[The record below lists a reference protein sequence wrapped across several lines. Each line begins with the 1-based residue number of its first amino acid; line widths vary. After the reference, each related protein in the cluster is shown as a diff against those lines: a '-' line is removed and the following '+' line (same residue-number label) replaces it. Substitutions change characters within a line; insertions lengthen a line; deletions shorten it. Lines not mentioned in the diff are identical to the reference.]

1 MKEAS
6 SKQLVKNSFPLRS
19 SRNASPQQ
27 IEVRV
32 AVLGEI
38 IERARIKKEIIDE
51 NYLLLH
57 MRLAGYQNYTRNILY
72 KDKLAL
78 DADNSYLRN
87 FLPRY
92 SKFQEEILDEIN
104 DLQQQAVE
112 LAGRDWGIK
121 RTIVRETKDG
131 KFETT
136 ITEEDNYRPK
146 VEFMKIRA
154 KVLEIKQKHG
164 DGNNIQISAVIIQKE
179 LKNKREEIVKLQQEN
194 KILTVTPNAIIKK

>member
-1 MKEAS
+1 MKEAIS
-6 SKQLVKNSFPLRS
+6 TKIVTSSFPLRS
-19 SRNASPQQ
+19 SRNATPQQ

-72 KDKLAL
+72 KDKLDL

-104 DLQQQAVE
+104 DLQNQAIE
-112 LAGRDWGIK
+112 LAGRNWGIK

-131 KFETT
+131 TYETT

-179 LKNKREEIVKLQQEN
+179 LSNKRLEIAKLQQEN
-194 KILTVTPNAIIKK
+194 KILTVTPDGIIKK